1 MSGTASGGGQPDSTQ
16 GSSAATS
23 PIAGP
28 WPVGAEILELE
39 MVAAVPAGIQVWAY
53 FADLDQGKAVVRRR
67 AIAIQDSDFHESP
80 GKLVILSVATSPE
93 ESLDAIERLASW
105 LDETSTSLG
114 AGVPFAL
121 PRSVLL
127 TLHGARLLWRPGR
140 IAVFAS
146 AERLP
151 TILPAIVEASVRES
165 ELRSLEQEIDTRW
178 GQVGSD
184 SALAFSFGE
193 RDVRRRTEL
202 SQRFQELVALRTR
215 LVRLTPHIEVPHV
228 FPPTLASQI
237 AERLRERT
245 RMSERLE
252 LLEGKLE
259 AQERVYELCG
269 QRASEFMLA
278 RTGHHLEWAIILLLL
293 TQTALLVIEL
303 MSSGKTT

>member
-1 MSGTASGGGQPDSTQ
+1 MSGIARGEGNPISTQ
-16 GSSAATS
+16 SSSVAANS
-23 PIAGP
+23 IPGP
-28 WPVGAEILELE
+28 WPAGAEIVELEL
-39 MVAAVPAGIQVWAY
+39 VSTVPAGAEVWAE
-53 FADLDQGKAVVRRR
+53 FADLEPGKAVVRRR
-67 AIAIQDSDFHESP
+67 ALAIHESDFHESP
-80 GKLVILSVATSPE
+80 GKLVVMSVASSPE
-93 ESLDAIERLASW
+93 ESLDAIERLATW
-105 LDETSTSLG
+105 LDSTAAFPGSSTT
-114 AGVPFAL
+114 FAL
-121 PRSVLL
+121 PRSILL

-140 IAVFAS
+140 IAVFAPT
-146 AERLP
+146 ERLA
-151 TILPAIVEASVRES
+151 TILPAIVEASIRES
-165 ELRSLEQEIDTRW
+165 ELRSLEQAIETRW

-245 RMSERLE
+245 RMSDRLE

-303 MSSGKTT
+303 LSSGKTT